1 MRYRLLATTVLLIGI
16 TAVDGQAPARNEFS
30 PDPTLRL
37 ARALNETAVN
47 DIYEDI
53 EIMRR
58 LLARKLVGRD
68 GTTGAGTVSYPL
80 LNYLN
85 QTYPG
90 QQSQNIDSYHR
101 YATSVNQS
109 GASTGFGG
117 PVEGVY
123 LGGKGVMFTVT
134 MSTGNRE
141 VMPTKG
147 VAAPAV
153 ASEWERARQA
163 LHGENPE
170 PTTKPDPVQPSIADV
185 VLKVLAENG
194 KHIRVRDDEDVT
206 VVVTLRNENP
216 TAQTWWTPTQAG
228 PFTTIAPTNVSTAV
242 APVTEQAPA
251 SPIAP
256 PTAGHG
262 KTARDFELL
271 GDLHLRQKQYQQAT
285 EAFQRAIN
293 LQPDDPKQLAENF
306 RKLAEAKLQLGQL
319 NEAKS
324 MIESAVEW
332 ERKSKQPAGTA
343 APKTE
348 NKPKPESSWPAKLL
362 IVANKRQL
370 DAVGSGKMTLEE
382 FRQKTAVELV
392 SPKSTNK

>member
-1 MRYRLLATTVLLIGI
+1 MRYWLLAIIALAASF
-16 TAVDGQAPARNEFS
+16 TAGLGQAPSRS
-30 PDPTLRL
+30 DDLTSSTLRL
-37 ARALNETAVN
+37 TRAISETAVN

-58 LLARKLVGRD
+58 LLARKLAGRD
-68 GTTGAGTVSYPL
+68 GMTGAGTVSYPYF

-85 QTYPG
+85 QANPN
-90 QQSQNIDSYHR
+90 QQSQNLDSNQR
-101 YATSVNQS
+101 FAPTINQS

-123 LGGKGVMFTVT
+123 LGGKGVIFTVT

-153 ASEWERARQA
+153 TSEWERARQA

-216 TAQTWWTPTQAG
+216 TAQTWWTPTQAR
-228 PFTTIAPTNVSTAV
+228 PFTTIDVSTSV

-256 PTAGHG
+256 LAGGHG

-319 NEAKS
+319 NEAKA

-362 IVANKRQL
+362 IAANKRQL

-382 FRQKTAVELV
+382 FRQKAAVELV